1 MRKAIIKRKTKE
13 VNIIIK
19 LDIDGKGEYKID
31 TKINFL
37 NHMLSLLAKHGLF
50 DIEIK
55 ARGDLDVDIHHTNED
70 IGISLGEAFLKA
82 LGKKVGI
89 KRFGN
94 SIVCMDEALVRCVLD
109 ISGRPYLKIAPFRL
123 PAASSK
129 TIMNIYKKN
138 KVYTYSYFK
147 QFLKGFVDHFKI
159 NLHIDVLEG
168 EDFHHIAEASFKALA
183 LALKEAAKI
192 EPRRKSIPTTK
203 GKID

>member
-13 VNIIIK
+13 VNIIVK
-19 LDIDGKGEYKID
+19 LNIDGKGEYKID

-37 NHMLSLLAKHGLF
+37 SHMLSLLAKHGLF

-129 TIMNIYKKN
+129 TIMNMYKKN

-168 EDFHHIAEASFKALA
+168 EDFHHITEASFKALA
-183 LALKEAAKI
+183 LALKEAVKI